1 MINTKTINKIE
12 VEPLHTSSYNVRNLL
27 GKEYF
32 DIHPYNL
39 FISAKKKSGKTS
51 LIYNIIKNTTDKNTK
66 FFLFVSTH
74 NVDKSWGAIKD
85 FLGKR
90 GNVVEVFD
98 SILDGKN
105 NNLNIIMDALA
116 GGVDEGIP
124 DNVEDFGIKLS
135 FDRTPIPVVRKRKK
149 KKKKRDKICCE
160 YLFIFDDI
168 SNELRNSAVASFMK
182 KHRHFGASCI
192 ISSQYVKD
200 LTPSAVSQI
209 DYFITFKNFSE
220 EKLLYIHKLLDLS
233 VDWDDFFKMYQFAV
247 SDPYSFLYCNVRTEE
262 FRKMFNQ
269 RLELKK

>member
-1 MINTKTINKIE
+1 MIKTKTINKIE
-12 VEPLHTSSYNVRNLL
+12 VEPLHTSSYNVKNLL

-32 DIHPYNL
+32 DIFPYNL

-74 NVDKSWGAIKD
+74 NVDKSWGAIKE
-85 FLGKR
+85 FLYKR
-90 GNVVEVFD
+90 GNIVEVFD
-98 SILDGKN
+98 SILDGKT
-105 NNLNIIMDALA
+105 NNLNIIMDAL
-116 GGVDEGIP
+116 GSIDEC
-124 DNVEDFGIKLS
+124 VEEEFEDGGIKLS
-135 FDRTPIPVVRKRKK
+135 FDRTPLPVKRKKRKK
-149 KKKKRDKICCE
+149 KRKKEKISCE

-168 SNELRNSAVASFMK
+168 SNELRNPAVASFMK

-233 VDWDDFFKMYQFAV
+233 VDWDDFYKMYQYAV
-247 SDPYSFLYCNVRTEE
+247 RDPYSFLYCNVRTEE
-262 FRKMFNQ
+262 FRKRFNQ